1 MSNSPLQSPTASAAA
16 STESPSDAPAEAP
29 AELPPM
35 PSPEGPPAAV
45 VSSSPPPS
53 PSASPP
59 STAPDA
65 TPDATSQATPGA
77 PSQAPTQSPSEAPA
91 EPPPPSPSLPPSPEF
106 PPPPSPPPPS
116 SPPANSDPGPAPVQA
131 PAEEPTGAPAELP
144 ATSPESPSSI
154 PQPPVEPL
162 PSPTPEFPP
171 PPPTVVPLTPPP
183 FQPMSNSPLQSPT
196 AAAAASTESPSD
208 APVEAPAELPPMP
221 SPEGPPAA
229 VVSSSPPPSP
239 SASPPSTAPDATPD
253 TTSQAT
259 PGAPS
264 QAPTQAPAEAAPGQT
279 QRLATGPSPPPPPTT
294 QRPPPPEDVVQS
306 VNPPPSSLLPPP
318 SPPTSLSSPPP
329 GPPPPPGSGA
339 IALPSPPSLSSP
351 PLLPPSPS
359 PPASPPRPPSP
370 RPPPPSLHPP
380 SPPPPYPPP
389 SPGQILVA
397 AVNVSS
403 PYAALPTVKDTTPPI
418 ITILGAN
425 PYRVTQGQ
433 AYNDPGATAYD
444 ALDGAITAITVSGV
458 KAVNTMEVFVR
469 HRVYGTTPSSVPPG
483 RSTYT
488 DPGATATDN
497 VDGNITSRLTTYGVG
512 AVKTVAPTAT
522 ASPYVI
528 TYNVID
534 SSGNQATPG
543 LRYLVVTCK
552 SPTVTCT
559 ASDGTL
565 FCSTSFGVC
574 IKSTTVVASTTGT
587 APAIRLIGQA
597 VLGLT
602 EGTSYLACPTPQPT
616 NVICDRQGYA
626 FVQQGISSCAVN
638 TSAAVG
644 TTFAINFTVFD
655 YSIPSLNAS
664 VVRTGP
670 PGLQFVAYGNSS
682 TSVTTGYGVAATVPL
697 LPCTALDNTTD
708 CGAVA
713 TDSTGTDIS
722 SSIVVVDVTPCA
734 AGAQCPACAITFAA
748 AGLCQPGPYLYLY
761 RAKDSYT
768 SLASAWRLV
777 QVQQQYAVTLSL
789 PVTLQ
794 AADLAAAQAQ
804 ASTLTTGSNATSLI
818 ASAVAAGLISEFS
831 SAPNLTAAAAAQNLT
846 WAPVSLSLVTVDSYS
861 LAMATSDSALLI
873 LSLTAELGVSGDITD
888 VADVTGS
895 RKRRLLQTSASLT
908 MDSSVVSSSLS
919 SASGVSVTA
928 LNSSSSYSTGAQL
941 KNYSLI
947 TAPVDNHRSVLSG
960 LLANLTCIRAELY
973 QMEAAL
979 STGEDPLWV
988 VPYTTVANDF
998 HSLLQDYT
1006 AYVEFT
1012 QKQLGSIYAFLVE
1025 QIAAIIRTEESALAV
1040 VDGTKSA
1047 STPLTTAPGCARDA
1061 NGNLRLQFYANAEN
1075 ITREID
1081 GLLASRRRLQS
1092 TPCSSTVGTSLALNY
1107 TTTSVTIAGN
1117 TTPVYSNSD
1126 LSEAV
1131 YVQRLL
1137 PRIVG
1142 WSGNQVVAGVLLQ
1155 TLRNSVSHTCNQRFD
1170 GFITVCT
1177 EQPIAY
1183 DEVTGEAVVVPTSS
1197 GGLRPYGV
1205 DAVFLADSSA
1215 YDETLAVA
1223 DFYNTS
1229 ASSDEITPYTGTP
1242 LGFRPRAMLGFPLG
1256 FPVVFDNRLSRNESQ
1271 RLWTILSD
1279 GNFLDEDTASVTVRL
1294 LTYNPKLQVYGYARV
1309 DFSWDSAGLIDVV
1322 TRFVAIPDV
1331 TLSLSSNKIDQ
1342 TVLAAFVLN
1351 VLLTAAQL
1359 SVLMYSLFC
1368 EIRQTSTNWN
1378 TVQEAFGK
1386 TWVLYDMALFAAMLI
1401 CLITYSVYIHSLVDF
1416 QPQSMY
1422 EVYDSL
1428 GGAQARLLLPKKQ
1441 DPSTYN
1447 VSAPSTYT
1455 QVPGGAGRW
1464 TLPDVN
1470 TGLDS
1475 MAAMYTQA
1483 DKMADEMTLYTT
1495 LQGITMQLLI
1505 LRLIKVLSAQK
1516 RLSILTTTAVKAIPW
1531 IMDVG
1536 YTVMC
1541 VALMLAVM
1549 GHVLFGDFEVTMATL
1564 PDSISGY
1571 FEVMFTQQVAT
1582 YNQDLGVT
1590 NTAPMQMNWLLR
1602 SEAYAWY
1609 FLPPISS
1616 IFILWWFLRVII
1628 VSSFRE
1634 EAEGQKRIV
1643 GIHHDMATLFAELSQ
1658 NLRGAPSSAFLA
1670 ELFEWAA
1677 PRSMKV
1683 NIWARLR
1690 GQQAQ
1695 LTIQERQRQGI
1706 HGVHMRSLDQH
1717 LDQQDLQKLL
1727 GEVIHHTRASIDPP
1741 APDHQVL
1748 AKVLLSRFG
1757 GLLHDW
1763 PESYFQA
1770 QQTKG
1775 VGLAGIFKQA
1785 IGQQRAQKATR
1796 TRSVLARMFP
1806 GSTVAKLGTQDAYE
1820 KSAGGAK
1827 SGVASLMRQ
1836 AVRQAKVEAAAQ
1848 AAAGTW
1854 QASHDGLPGD
1864 SQKAAETDVTRKKAL
1879 AARLQKAAQRMQQ
1892 EEAKSVL
1899 AGQEQEPSTAANQ
1912 VCFQQADSD
1921 ASDDLEPT
1929 QLSQHNDA
1937 ENPDQQQMSDLAD
1950 LQADRDLVHPPVKI
1964 QSLGNRLGSI
1974 LKSAFSPSRQS
1985 SYIPLDAD
1993 SPPEAKEANEAP
2005 EQALNSSGRRSLP
2018 RDASLGQRLGSILK
2032 GALSLPR
2039 QPSYTSLSGDEDF
2052 DSSDPYGDSGR
2063 RALPRELSLHE
2074 QFSSL
2079 SRQASNQLDADNAQR
2094 VLPRELSL
2102 RERYGSMSLSR
2113 DPSCS
2118 SPLGHSFAG
2127 PEADTELPVP
2137 MSPGKRRA
2145 LPRDASYLPDWVTR
2159 THRQTPRGNGN
2170 ASPRSRLG
2178 TSFSSVSTSSDHED
2192 DSFMPRWVDWPQ
2204 SSLHPQDSPE
2214 QAEEEADNNP
2224 TPAAPI
2230 LQAPPHLRRQ
2240 QKEVQKAEA
2249 ALPRAKRPLSLASN
2263 PLSLSLVH
2271 TPSMNPQLDLRP
2283 CTPVATPKGQRLFD
2297 FWHQKT
2303 EQPVTAA
2310 GPANI
2315 PDIQSGP
2322 VTHASQQVHGGAQQL
2337 ASSAIQQAESS
2348 TGADAAQ
2355 LNAAQAPQ
2363 GTHQADSL
2371 PGIEQSDGS
2380 HQQPVSAAGL
2390 VQGLDAGDEQ
2400 LNPVSAVLL
2409 AELETAS
2416 RLVHKQSVQQAELLK
2431 GIEHALSQL
2440 SEQRLLIQ
2448 DPHAVAVMSHQE
2460 DVSHNGITASPML
2473 EADLASN
2480 PAQHLSDGPLLQLP
2494 AGDSGDL
2501 LPVQSAEPQ
2510 VDSDQKPELA
2520 SSTSRRRQSFNF
2532 ADSRLRSLMPTEAG
2546 WAQRGQPSG
2555 DPKHHSSTTA
2565 ATSPPVPARQEA
2577 ATAGPPCKVV
2587 TVQLP
2592 APAPGLQPG
2601 GAAKLA
2607 QPALKQKL
2615 KTAVVHKTNA
2625 SSDGKPKPDSKAQ
2638 TALPTKSSSG
2648 QSGQRKP
2655 LSGELGQAQRQGSSL
2670 AQLVEKYKTDSAA
2683 RKLVHNEVTLE
2694 RISSLAA
2701 GLQHAAAGKLS
2712 DTRSRAPSSVQKQAA
2727 DATAVLASSSRPPS
2741 ATKNKVAAGA
2751 KPEAAK
2757 AANVARPLPFTS
2769 SKSMRSTA
2777 KGKASMKPTA
2787 GASGARFHKNNKGTQ
2802 NQSSSDSD

>member
-1 MSNSPLQSPTASAAA
+1 
-16 STESPSDAPAEAP
+16 
-29 AELPPM
+29 
-35 PSPEGPPAAV
+35 
-45 VSSSPPPS
+45 
-53 PSASPP
+53 
-59 STAPDA
+59 
-65 TPDATSQATPGA
+65 
-77 PSQAPTQSPSEAPA
+77 
-91 EPPPPSPSLPPSPEF
+91 
-106 PPPPSPPPPS
+106 
-116 SPPANSDPGPAPVQA
+116 
-131 PAEEPTGAPAELP
+131 
-144 ATSPESPSSI
+144 
-154 PQPPVEPL
+154 
-162 PSPTPEFPP
+162 
-171 PPPTVVPLTPPP
+171 
-183 FQPMSNSPLQSPT
+183 MSNSPLQSPT

-229 VVSSSPPPSP
+229 V
-239 SASPPSTAPDATPD
+239 
-253 TTSQAT
+253 
-259 PGAPS
+259 
-264 QAPTQAPAEAAPGQT
+264 
-279 QRLATGPSPPPPPTT
+279 
-294 QRPPPPEDVVQS
+294 
-306 VNPPPSSLLPPP
+306 
-318 SPPTSLSSPPP
+318 
-329 GPPPPPGSGA
+329 
-339 IALPSPPSLSSP
+339 
-351 PLLPPSPS
+351 
-359 PPASPPRPPSP
+359 
-370 RPPPPSLHPP
+370 
-380 SPPPPYPPP
+380 
-389 SPGQILVA
+389 ILVA

-458 KAVNTMEVFVR
+458 KAVNTMEAGSYSVTYTAEDAAHNVATANRTVDVISPCIAPERFCSASCQCSTLTVCLPATSICASATTAAAADTTAPIITVLLNSMSGNATSAAGQLLVVTK
-469 HRVYGTTPSSVPPG
+469 VYVG
-483 RSTYT
+483 STYT

-616 NVICDRQGYA
+616 NVICDRGCSAYDSLDGVLTPYVQTCSKSNAKYLFTATGINACSYSMKVAGVYTIAFTVTNSQGLSASVNRTLVVEPVCPLGQILCSNKVSCSPSGLCPGTASRALTAVTAPVITLVTSTYLSSVVQVKQGHIYTACSLGQLPTSGLPCELGATAVSSSDGNLTSVVLACPPAACLGIACPGYA

-664 VVRTGP
+664 VVRTVSIVNPCDSTRFLCSDGTCSSIACNLRDALVQGP